1 MQKKNQIANSKIKKG
16 QINTKE
22 DINILK
28 NLTSNQK
35 SLNYNINEEIYDKNI
50 ENNANKISKLIF

>member
-1 MQKKNQIANSKIKKG
+1 MQNKNQIANSKIKKG

-28 NLTSNQK
+28 NFTLKQK

-50 ENNANKISKLIF
+50 ENNTNKISKLIF

>member
-1 MQKKNQIANSKIKKG
+1 MQKKNQISNSKIKKG

-28 NLTSNQK
+28 NFTSNQK

>member
-28 NLTSNQK
+28 NFTLKQK

>member
-28 NLTSNQK
+28 NFTSNQK

>member
-28 NLTSNQK
+28 NFTLKQK

-50 ENNANKISKLIF
+50 ENNTNKISKLIF

>member
-28 NLTSNQK
+28 NFTSNQK
-35 SLNYNINEEIYDKNI
+35 SLNYNINEEIYDFYYNRFNI
-50 ENNANKISKLIF
+50 YDYYF

>member
-1 MQKKNQIANSKIKKG
+1 MKKKNQIANSKIKKG

-28 NLTSNQK
+28 NFTLKQK

-50 ENNANKISKLIF
+50 ENNTNKISKLIF

>member
-1 MQKKNQIANSKIKKG
+1 MQKKNQIANSKIKKE

-28 NLTSNQK
+28 NFTSNQK

-50 ENNANKISKLIF
+50 ENNTNKISKLIF

>member
-28 NLTSNQK
+28 NFTSNQK

-50 ENNANKISKLIF
+50 ENNTNKISKLIF

>member
-28 NLTSNQK
+28 NFTSNQK
-35 SLNYNINEEIYDKNI
+35 SLNYNINQEIYDKNI